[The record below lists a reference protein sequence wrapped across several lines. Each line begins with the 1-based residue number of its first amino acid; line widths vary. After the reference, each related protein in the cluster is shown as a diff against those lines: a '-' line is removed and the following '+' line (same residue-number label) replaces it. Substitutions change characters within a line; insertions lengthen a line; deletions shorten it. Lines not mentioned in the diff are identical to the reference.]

1 MVGDSFMEM
10 AHVSTAKWRSLT
22 TGSMAECC
30 YSLWSATGEG
40 FLACMLAPPF
50 SLHRRWLPLRK
61 EVEAGLAAGA

>member
-40 FLACMLAPPF
+40 
-50 SLHRRWLPLRK
+50 
-61 EVEAGLAAGA
+61 VEAGLAAGA